1 MSDLAKLFMSGRSQ
15 AVRLPKALRF
25 EGTEVVAKRFG
36 AGVLLLPLEAP
47 WSLMQEALEEFEPGF
62 ELQREQP
69 PDQPREE
76 IGA

>member
-25 EGTEVVAKRFG
+25 SGSEVAAKRFG
-36 AGVLLLPLEAP
+36 SGVLLLPLEAP
-47 WSLMQEALEEFEPGF
+47 WSLMQEALSEFEPGF